1 MRKLGRKVSI
11 VLLAMIMLV
20 STSQQFSI
28 LGEHKASANPIDDF
42 AGGSGT
48 SQSDP
53 YQIETADQ
61 LDAVRKYLGKDIYFE
76 LTEDINLSNYA
87 SNDDGEG
94 WTPIGSS
101 DDNSFKGTFN
111 GNGKTISNLYINRPT
126 VDIQAL
132 FGYTASASSISDV
145 NLIVE
150 EVTGKDYSA
159 SLIGQNN
166 GTVNEVSVSGVVYG
180 NSNTGGLVGVNYG
193 KITNSNAHVR
203 VSGTGDSIGGL
214 IGNTSNGTVDNNYA
228 VGIVTGKRY
237 VGGLIGAG
245 TANTSINHNYAIG
258 DVFGEIYIGGL
269 IGNSVNNILLDKN
282 YATGNVNG
290 SIDNVGGLIG
300 YSNNGVVTNSFALG
314 NVTGANIVGG
324 LTGNN
329 QSTMFNNNYA
339 TGKVTGSPHTG
350 GLIGYSSNLSSG
362 FYNKETTGK
371 SDTGKGN
378 PVSTAEMQQVGTYTN
393 WTFDASTWT
402 INPAHNNGFPYLS
415 ELPSPEYV
423 VYSANGDTGG
433 AVPISKLLRKGQ
445 GITVDGNSGNLTKS
459 GYTFVG
465 WNTATDGNGDD
476 YLPGELYNINI
487 GTDITLYALWLQL
500 LSSPVLTADTTDNDI
515 ISNIEITFDDD
526 STWRDEITAIVANG
540 APLSEDNYSIE
551 AGKITLFAN
560 NLAAATYTISVVAD
574 GYADATVQQI
584 VHPNLNLSNLALS
597 SGAMNETFT
606 SAKTSYTQN
615 VVYGISSLT
624 VSPTVVEPTAIV
636 KVAVND
642 EASKIVTSGAASATL
657 PLKVGANTI
666 TVTVMVGNGPA
677 KVYTVVVTRKAAST
691 NSGGSTPIIDTNVTS
706 SNGSTPIIGTNV
718 TSSNG
723 KITIPT
729 GSTGKVTLNNE
740 VTVEIPVNATNKD
753 ITITIEKL
761 LKINNLL
768 ANGEILASDV
778 FEILKNFPGNFSKPV
793 TLTFVFDPTKVDN
806 NQRPAVFYYDEV
818 KKVWVGVTGGKING
832 NRIKV
837 EVDHFT
843 KYAVFV
849 VDSATSKP
857 YPDTELKFSDIDGH
871 WSQANIE
878 KAVNSGIINGYTNG
892 TFKPNNTVTRAE
904 FAVMLMNVL
913 NPQGNGA
920 ELTFTD
926 TAEIGTWAKKATA
939 LAVQSG
945 IIKGY
950 GDGTFNPG
958 AGINRS
964 EMAMMIANALGQ
976 PIDEV
981 TVTGF
986 VDDKAIPKWAKN
998 AVAAMKKLGIITGK
1012 GLNKF
1017 APDDHSTRA
1026 EAVTVLLKMM
1036 EQKIK

>member
-11 VLLAMIMLV
+11 VVLAIIMLV

-28 LGEHKASANPIDDF
+28 LGENKASADPIDDF
-42 AGGSGT
+42 TGGSGT

-53 YQIETADQ
+53 YLISNADQ
-61 LDAVRKYLGKDIYFE
+61 LDAVRKYLGAGIYFE
-76 LTEDINLSNYA
+76 LTEDIDLNDLS
-87 SNDDGEG
+87 SNRSGEG

-101 DDNSFKGTFN
+101 DDNSFMGTFN
-111 GNGKTISNLYINRPT
+111 GNGMTISNLKINRPE
-126 VDIQAL
+126 VDLQAL
-132 FGYTASASSISDV
+132 FGYTASAASISNV

-159 SLIGQNN
+159 SLVGQNN

-180 NSNTGGLVGVNYG
+180 NSSTGGLVGINYG
-193 KITNSNAHVR
+193 KIINSNANVR
-203 VSGTGDSIGGL
+203 VSGTGDAIGGL
-214 IGNTSNGTVDNNYA
+214 VGNTSTGTVDNNYA

-245 TANTSINHNYAIG
+245 TANTSINNNYSIG

-269 IGNSVNNILLDKN
+269 IGNSVNNISLDKN
-282 YATGNVNG
+282 YATGNVTG
-290 SIDNVGGLIG
+290 SEVQVGGLIG
-300 YSNNGVVTNSFALG
+300 YSNSGVVSNSFALG
-314 NVTGANIVGG
+314 NVTGVNIVGG
-324 LTGNN
+324 LIGFN
-329 QSTMFNNNYA
+329 QDTTFINNYA
-339 TGKVTGSPHTG
+339 KGKVTGYPHTG
-350 GLIGYSSNLSSG
+350 GLMGYGSNVSNS

-371 SDTGKGN
+371 SDTGKGT
-378 PVSTAEMQQVGTYTN
+378 PVSTADMRLEATYTT
-393 WTFDASTWT
+393 WTFDSSTWT

-415 ELPSPEYV
+415 ELPIPEYV
-423 VYSANGDTGG
+423 IYSGNGDTGG
-433 AVPISKLLRKGQ
+433 KVPIAKLLRHGQ
-445 GITVDGNSGNLTKS
+445 GITVDENSGNLTKS

-465 WNTATDGNGDD
+465 WNATADGSGED

-487 GTDITLYALWLQL
+487 GADITLYADWLL
-500 LSSPVLTADTTDNDI
+500 LQSPPVLSADTTDNDVL
-515 ISNIEITFDDD
+515 SNIEITFDDD
-526 STWRDEITAIVANG
+526 SIWRDEITAIVANG
-540 APLSEDNYSIE
+540 VTLRVENYLIE

-560 NLAAATYTISVVAD
+560 VLAAAPNTISVVAD

-584 VHPNLNLSNLALS
+584 VHRNLNLSNLVLS

-606 SAKTSYTQN
+606 SAKMSYTQN

-624 VSPTVVEPTAIV
+624 VTPTVVEPTAIA

-642 EASKIVTSGAASATL
+642 EASTIVTSGTASATL
-657 PLKVGANTI
+657 PLKVGTNTI
-666 TVTVMVGNGPA
+666 TVTVTVGNESS

-691 NSGGSTPIIDTNVTS
+691 NSGSTPIIDTNVTS
-706 SNGSTPIIGTNV
+706 SNGSTPIIDTKV

-723 KITIPT
+723 KITIPK
-729 GSTGKVTLNNE
+729 GSTGTVTLDNE

-761 LKINNLL
+761 LKMNSLL

-793 TLTFVFDPTKVDN
+793 TLTFVFDPTKVGS

-818 KKVWVGVTGGKING
+818 KKVWVVVTGDKING

-857 YPDTELKFSDIDGH
+857 GTDTEVKFSDIDGH

-878 KAVNSGIINGYTNG
+878 QAVNSGIVNGYANG

-904 FAVMLMNVL
+904 FAVMLMNAL
-913 NPQGNGA
+913 KPQGNGA
-920 ELTFTD
+920 ELTFID
-926 TAEIGTWAKKATA
+926 AAEIGTWAKKATA
-939 LAVQSG
+939 LAVQAG

-950 GDGTFNPG
+950 EDGTFHPG
-958 AGINRS
+958 AGITRS

-986 VDDKAIPKWAKN
+986 VDDKVIPKWAKS

-1012 GLNKF
+1012 DMNKY
-1017 APDDHSTRA
+1017 APDEHATRA

>member
-1 MRKLGRKVSI
+1 MRKLRRKVSI
-11 VLLAMIMLV
+11 VLLAIMMLV
-20 STSQQFSI
+20 STTQQFSI
-28 LGEHKASANPIDDF
+28 LGENKASADPIDDF
-42 AGGSGT
+42 AGGLGT

-53 YQIETADQ
+53 YLISNADQ
-61 LDAVRKYLGKDIYFE
+61 LDAVRKYLGAGFYFK
-76 LTEDINLSNYA
+76 LTENIDLINYPSNV
-87 SNDDGEG
+87 DGEG

-101 DDNSFKGTFN
+101 DVNSFKGTFN

-126 VDIQAL
+126 VDLQAL
-132 FGYTASASSISDV
+132 FGYTASAASISDV

-159 SLIGQNN
+159 SLVGQNN
-166 GTVNEVSVSGVVYG
+166 GTVNQVSVSGVVYG
-180 NSNTGGLVGVNYG
+180 NSSTGGLVGVNYG
-193 KITNSNAHVR
+193 KITNSNANVR

-228 VGIVTGKRY
+228 IGSVTGKKII
-237 VGGLIGAG
+237 GGLIGTG
-245 TANTSINHNYAIG
+245 TANTSISNNYAIG
-258 DVFGEIYIGGL
+258 DVSGEMYIGGL
-269 IGNSVNNILLDKN
+269 IGYSGYNTSLDKN
-282 YATGNVNG
+282 YATGNVTG
-290 SIDNVGGLIG
+290 SEVQVGGLIG
-300 YSNNGVVTNSFALG
+300 YSSDEVVSNSFALG
-314 NVTGANIVGG
+314 NVTGYRLVGG
-324 LTGNN
+324 LNGFSLNT
-329 QSTMFNNNYA
+329 TFNNNYA
-339 TGKVTGSPHTG
+339 TGKVTGSLSTG
-350 GLIGYSSNLSSG
+350 GLIGYGSNVSNG
-362 FYNKETTGK
+362 FYNKETSGQ
-371 SDTGKGN
+371 SDTVNGN
-378 PVSTAEMQQVGTYTN
+378 PVSTADMRLEATYTN
-393 WTFDASTWT
+393 WIFDASTWM
-402 INPAHNNGFPYLS
+402 INPANNNGFPYLS

-465 WNTATDGNGDD
+465 WNTAADGNGDE

-487 GTDITLYALWLQL
+487 GTDITLYAAWLQL
-500 LSSPVLTADTTDNDI
+500 LSPPVLTADTTDNDI
-515 ISNIEITFDDD
+515 ISNIEITFYDD

-540 APLSEDNYSIE
+540 APLSEKNYSIE

-560 NLAAATYTISVVAD
+560 DLAAATYTISVVAD

-584 VHPNLNLSNLALS
+584 IHPNRNLSSLVLS

-624 VSPTVVEPTAIV
+624 VTPTVAEPTAIV

-642 EASKIVTSGAASATL
+642 EASKIVTSGAASAPL

-666 TVTVMVGNGPA
+666 TVTVTVGNGPA
-677 KVYTVVVTRKAAST
+677 KVYTVAVTRKAAST

-706 SNGSTPIIGTNV
+706 SNGSTPIINTNV

-723 KITIPT
+723 KITIPK
-729 GSTGKVTLNNE
+729 GSTGKVTLDNE
-740 VTVEIPVNATNKD
+740 VTVEIPANATNKD

-761 LKINNLL
+761 LKMNNLL
-768 ANGEILASDV
+768 ANGEILVSDV

-793 TLTFVFDPTKVDN
+793 TLTFVFDPTKVGSD
-806 NQRPAVFYYDEV
+806 QRPAVFYYDEV
-818 KKVWVGVTGGKING
+818 KKIWVGVTGGKINE

-843 KYAVFV
+843 KYAVFA

-857 YPDTELKFSDIDGH
+857 GTDAEVKFSDIDGH

-878 KAVNSGIINGYTNG
+878 QAVNIGIVKGYANG

-904 FAVMLMNVL
+904 FAVMLMNAL
-913 NPQGNGA
+913 KPQGNGA

-926 TAEIGTWAKKATA
+926 AAELGTWAKKATA

-950 GDGTFNPG
+950 GDGTFHPG
-958 AGINRS
+958 AGITRS

-986 VDDKAIPKWAKN
+986 VDDKVIPKWAKS

-1012 GLNKF
+1012 GLNKY
-1017 APDDHSTRA
+1017 APDDHATRA
-1026 EAVTVLLKMM
+1026 EAVAVLLKMIA
-1036 EQKIK
+1036 QKSK